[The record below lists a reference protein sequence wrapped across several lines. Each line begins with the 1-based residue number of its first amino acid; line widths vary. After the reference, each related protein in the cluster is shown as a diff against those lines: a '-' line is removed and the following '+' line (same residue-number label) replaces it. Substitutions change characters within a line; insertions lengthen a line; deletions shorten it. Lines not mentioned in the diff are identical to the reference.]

1 VERAG
6 GGGNR
11 VVEEE
16 VRAAEARVALAAL
29 GVEDPELRPP
39 PRRTEPVPGD
49 GHLRLL
55 ADDVASEPNP
65 RPAGELEAEAGRF
78 RDGSREAG
86 GEARRLEG
94 DEQRLRPTGEGR
106 EAAQP
111 VGDLRGGRAGVRARR
126 QVDDE
131 QVDRSAGEQR
141 PGDRE
146 ALVERVRRQDHEPVE
161 PDAAGDGLD
170 RVEGAGE
177 VQPGDD
183 RAIGLGLR
191 GEAEGERRL
200 ARAGIAAKGDAR
212 TPRQSTGAED
222 RVERGK
228 TGPDDPLDA
237 ARRRLRRLVR
247 LDLGGQWRRRQRP
260 DDPRSCR
267 SPARLEG
274 RQSRRHVRRERRHRV
289 DHRTDVLIEQ
299 WYSPKIGRTR
309 TTSGASNRV
318 NAQARAD
325 GGPVRELIEQAR
337 RGDRAAY
344 EQIVRRKVATVYRT
358 ARAILGNDAD
368 AEDAAQDALI
378 GAWRQIGSLR
388 DVDRFDAWL
397 GRITVNACRMTLR
410 RRSNAV
416 VNLAQASQIELT
428 DTRASGIEGRTV
440 SAVAFD
446 RAFDRLP
453 VEQRSILVLH
463 HHDELPVAEIATRL
477 GVPEGTVKS
486 RLHAARAALDRS
498 LVREG
503 LR

>member
-6 GGGNR
+6 GGGR
-11 VVEEE
+11 IVEE

-39 PRRTEPVPGD
+39 PRRAEPVAGD

-55 ADDVASEPNP
+55 ANDVASKPDP

-78 RDGSREAG
+78 RDGGREAG

-94 DEQRLRPTGEGR
+94 HEQRLRPTGEGR

-161 PDAAGDGLD
+161 PNAASDGLD
-170 RVEGAGE
+170 RVEGAGK

-200 ARAGIAAKGDAR
+200 ARAGVAAEGDAGA
-212 TPRQSTGAED
+212 PGQPAGAED
-222 RVERGK
+222 RVERGEA
-228 TGPDDPLDA
+228 GPDDPLDA
-237 ARRRLRRLVR
+237 GPRRLRGSLVLVR
-247 LDLGGQWRRRQRP
+247 QRRRRQRP

-274 RQSRRHVRRERRHRV
+274 RQSRRHIRGEGRHRQ
-289 DHRTDVLIEQ
+289 TIEQ
-299 WYSPKIGRTR
+299 M
-309 TTSGASNRV
+309 
-318 NAQARAD
+318 
-325 GGPVRELIEQAR
+325 
-337 RGDRAAY
+337 
-344 EQIVRRKVATVYRT
+344 
-358 ARAILGNDAD
+358 
-368 AEDAAQDALI
+368 
-378 GAWRQIGSLR
+378 
-388 DVDRFDAWL
+388 F
-397 GRITVNACRMTLR
+397 
-410 RRSNAV
+410 
-416 VNLAQASQIELT
+416 
-428 DTRASGIEGRTV
+428 
-440 SAVAFD
+440 
-446 RAFDRLP
+446 
-453 VEQRSILVLH
+453 
-463 HHDELPVAEIATRL
+463 
-477 GVPEGTVKS
+477 
-486 RLHAARAALDRS
+486 
-498 LVREG
+498 
-503 LR
+503 